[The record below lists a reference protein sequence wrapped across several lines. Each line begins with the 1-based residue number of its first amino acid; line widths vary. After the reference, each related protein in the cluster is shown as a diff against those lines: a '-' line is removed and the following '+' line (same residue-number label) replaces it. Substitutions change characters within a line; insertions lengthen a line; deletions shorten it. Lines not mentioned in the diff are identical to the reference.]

1 MLGDEYECRGGR
13 KFEFEPVLPPVL
25 TSHLFGACLVSI
37 VSTWFEWSQFVILRS
52 NPSIPKF

>member
-1 MLGDEYECRGGR
+1 MQGR
-13 KFEFEPVLPPVL
+13 SCLFEFEPVLPPVL
-25 TSHLFGACLVSI
+25 TNHLFGTCLVST